1 MKGFDFINQK
11 AITKY
16 GVEAQSVVAMEEC
29 AELIKEISKAYRG
42 KLNKDGMSEEIADVL
57 ICVEQLKMMYNIAD
71 EDVKRYKRE
80 KMQRLLERLGE

>member
-16 GVEAQSVVAMEEC
+16 GSEAQSVVAMEEC

-57 ICVEQLKMMYNIAD
+57 ICIEQLKMMYNIAD